1 LLKYEKLSFYS
12 RWSPDAM
19 TFSDLFRQSLLSF
32 TLALS
37 PAINA
42 AGKTSPPDE
51 FIVLPEEGLSA
62 LQQALDSARHEIR
75 IEVCALSDRSILQ
88 SLSDAEKRGVKVRV
102 ILDRLHYKGHE
113 RERQILGELLI
124 GAGGEL
130 HVSHAMFPHTIGNF
144 IIIDERSFLVGS
156 TCFDPINMDRYRDFE
171 ILDHRPQEIK
181 ELIRVFENDWN
192 HTAHPGDA
200 SADYNPTPPI
210 STDNLMVSPYNS
222 AELMLHHL
230 QAAETSV
237 EIYTELLGNIV
248 VEAELAE
255 LVRLGVKV
263 RILTPFTLEGMAVE
277 VLEGHRAAMLRL
289 KSAGVE
295 IRTRRTP
302 VSTDAPYFH
311 ARGVLIDNHFL
322 ALGAVSFGPESI
334 TANRGVDLITR
345 KKEVIQSYQKI
356 FEQDFKA
363 ADPY

>member
-1 LLKYEKLSFYS
+1 
-12 RWSPDAM
+12 M
-19 TFSDLFRQSLLSF
+19 TFRVYFHCLFWGLALLLSGP
-32 TLALS
+32 LD
-37 PAINA
+37 A
-42 AGKTSPPDE
+42 AGKNSVSNE
-51 FIVLPEEGLSA
+51 FIVLPDEGLTG
-62 LQQALDSARHEIR
+62 LQGAFDSARHEIR
-75 IEVCALSDRSILQ
+75 IEVCALSDRSLLQ
-88 SLSDAEKRGVKVRV
+88 SLADAEKRGVKVRV

-113 RERQILGELLI
+113 RERQILGELLM
-124 GAGGEL
+124 ASGGEV

-144 IIIDERSFLVGS
+144 IIIDERTFMVGS

-171 ILDHRPQEIK
+171 ILDHRQQELK

-192 HTAHPGDA
+192 HTAHAGDA

-210 STDNLMVSPYNS
+210 STDDLMVSPYNS
-222 AELMLHHL
+222 AERMLHHL
-230 QAAETSV
+230 QSAENSV
-237 EIYTELLGNIV
+237 DIYTELLGNIV

-263 RILTPFTLEGMAVE
+263 RILTPFTLENMAVE

-295 IRTRRTP
+295 IRTRRSTP

-345 KKEVIQSYQKI
+345 KKEVIQSYRKI

-363 ADPY
+363 AEPY